1 MNSLDDLDPGYT
13 TILCDVWGVL
23 YDGHAP
29 FPGVKARLTRWA
41 EEGRKVVLITNAPR
55 PATTIRQRM
64 RSIGLTDDLYAGIS
78 TSGEA
83 GMAVLRALGH
93 PVGFM
98 GLPHDRVDF
107 EASGVLV
114 TEHGYG
120 DFACLSPDDVL
131 APAEVY
137 RSFLCDLRE
146 RDVRFHCL
154 NPDRV
159 VVHQGRRETC
169 PGALADIYEELGG
182 EVIWYGKPYPAI
194 YDHALSLAGNPPRD
208 TVLAIGDSIQTDM
221 AGAAEQGVDAIFV
234 RGGIHAGEELPEDF
248 GALHGRPG
256 WRPLAVVETIT

>member
-1 MNSLDDLDPGYT
+1 MNNLDDLDPRYS

-29 FPGVKARLTRWA
+29 FPGVKERLRRWA
-41 EEGRKVVLITNAPR
+41 NEGRRVVLITNAPR

-64 RSIGLTDDLYAGIS
+64 RNVGIGDDLYAGIS

-83 GMAVLRALGH
+83 GMAVLRKLGR

-98 GLPHDRVDF
+98 GLPHDRVDL
-107 EASGVLV
+107 ESCGVAV
-114 TEHGYG
+114 TEHGYS
-120 DFACLSPDDVL
+120 DIACLSPDDVL

-137 RSFLCDLRE
+137 RPFLAGLRE
-146 RDVRFHCL
+146 RDVTFHCL

-182 EVIWYGKPYPAI
+182 RTVWYGKPYSAI
-194 YDHALSLAGNPPRD
+194 YDHALSLAGDPPRD

-221 AGAAEQGVDAIFV
+221 AGAAEQGVDAVFV
-234 RGGIHAGEELPEDF
+234 TGGIHAGEELPTDF
-248 GALHGRPG
+248 GAEHGRPG
-256 WRPLAVVETIT
+256 WRPLAVVETIA